1 MSSVFRY
8 QRIFAI
14 FTIDEIL
21 TIFNQARTYNHSQYI
36 CEMITHFLE
45 AFVASDVTS
54 PGKEAILASHY
65 LENGKLNI
73 FVTINLSNKLS

>member
-1 MSSVFRY
+1 
-8 QRIFAI
+8 
-14 FTIDEIL
+14 
-21 TIFNQARTYNHSQYI
+21 
-36 CEMITHFLE
+36 MITHFLE